1 MLKRMLIM
9 IGVVVV
15 VLSGVGFFKFR
26 QVQDAIA
33 QGAAWTPPPEAVT
46 TLVAESA
53 VWDQT
58 VNAIGSVT
66 AVQGVTVSAD
76 LPGVVESLHFESGRP
91 VAAGAVLLRQD
102 TRQEKAQAAAAAA
115 RRDLANLN
123 WERAQGLF
131 KEGVLS
137 QEEYDTTRAA
147 LDEAE
152 AAVSEARASIDRKTI
167 RAPFSG
173 MLGIRQAHLGQYLA
187 QGAPIVSLQSL
198 DPVYVNF
205 SVPQQDLARVTLKSR
220 VRVTTDA
227 DASAALEGTVTAL
240 DSLIDATTRNVEVQ
254 ATLANPGRLLRPG
267 MYVQVEVIL
276 PAPQPVVPVPSSAI
290 LYAPYGDSVF
300 IVETMKDPKGND
312 YLGVRQQLV
321 KLGRARG
328 DMVEVISGVKPGE
341 QVATSGV
348 FKLRNGAAVLVNN
361 DVQPAASTTP
371 KPQES

>member
-15 VLSGVGFFKFR
+15 VLSGVGFWKLR
-26 QVQDAIA
+26 QIQAGMA
-33 QGAAWTPPPEAVT
+33 MGAAWTPPPEAVT

-53 VWDQT
+53 AWDRT
-58 VNAIGSVT
+58 VNAIGTVK
-66 AVQGVTVSAD
+66 AVHGVVVSAD
-76 LPGVVESLHFESGRP
+76 MPGIVESIDFESGKW
-91 VAAGAVLLRQD
+91 VTAGAVLLRLD
-102 TRQEKAQAAAAAA
+102 TRQERAQAAAAAA
-115 RRDLANLN
+115 RRDLAKLN
-123 WERAQGLF
+123 WDRAQGLF
-131 KEGVLS
+131 KEGVMS
-137 QEEYDTTRAA
+137 QAEYDTARAG

-152 AAVSEARASIDRKTI
+152 ASVNEARATIDRKTI

-173 MLGIRQAHLGQYLA
+173 VLGIRQANLGQYLS
-187 QGAPIVSLQSL
+187 QGAPIVPLQSL
-198 DPVYVNF
+198 DPIHVDF
-205 SVPQQDLARVTLKSR
+205 AVPQQDLASMAIGSL
-220 VRVTTDA
+220 VRVAGDA
-227 DASAALEGTVTAL
+227 IAGDAIEGKVTAV
-240 DSLIDATTRNVEVQ
+240 DSVIDPDTRNIGVQ
-254 ATLANPGRLLRPG
+254 ATFANSRRLLRPG
-267 MYVQVEVIL
+267 MYVRVEVIL
-276 PAPQPVVPVPSSAI
+276 PAPAPVIAVPSSGV

-328 DMVEVISGVKPGE
+328 DMVEVISGVKAGE

-371 KPQES
+371 NPPES

>member
-9 IGVVVV
+9 IGAVVI
-15 VLSGVGFFKFR
+15 VLSGVGFWKLR
-26 QVQDAIA
+26 QTQAGMA
-33 QGAAWTPPPEAVT
+33 QMAAWTPPPEAVT
-46 TLVAESA
+46 TLVAESTL
-53 VWDQT
+53 WDLT
-58 VNAIGSVT
+58 VNAIGTVS

-91 VAAGAVLLRQD
+91 VAAGTVLLRQD

-115 RRDLANLN
+115 RRDLARMN

-137 QEEYDTTRAA
+137 QEEYDTARAG

-152 AAVSEARASIDRKTI
+152 AAVNEARASIDRKTI

-198 DPVYVNF
+198 DPVHVDF
-205 SVPQQDLARVTLKSR
+205 SVPQQDLARVTVKSR

-227 DASAALEGTVTAL
+227 DAGASLEGTVTAL

-254 ATLANPGRLLRPG
+254 ATLANPGLLLRPG

-276 PAPQPVVPVPSSAI
+276 PAPAPVIAVPSSGI
-290 LYAPYGDSVF
+290 VHAPYGDSVF

-312 YLGVRQQLV
+312 YLGVRQQMV

-328 DMVEVISGVKPGE
+328 DMVEVISGVKAGE

-361 DVQPAASTTP
+361 EVQPAASTTP
-371 KPQES
+371 NPPES